1 MRIDAH
7 AHVSTQ
13 TYVDA
18 VPAPGGNLPKPPVV
32 TAEALLGMMERYAI
46 DAAVI
51 STGPPG
57 AFFGDQARANEI
69 ARLAN
74 EEIADAVAANRDRF
88 AGLAMLPLPDPEA
101 AITELGHALDTLQLE
116 GVLLLSHVAG
126 TYLGDPSWEPVYAEL
141 DRRGAFC
148 FLHPTVPANG
158 VPLAHPAWLYEF
170 PFDTTRA
177 LANLIY
183 TGTLHRYPRI
193 RWQVA
198 HLGGA
203 TPILADRIASLAA
216 REPDRATAAPAGAL
230 EYLSRL
236 YYDTGLANHA
246 LAYRATT
253 MLAPADHI
261 VFGTDWPYLAL
272 PQSPGDPAPG
282 LGFLDDREREAVDA
296 RNIAALVP
304 RLAGASATGRP
315 QSEPRGR

>member
-7 AHVSTQ
+7 AHVTPQS
-13 TYVDA
+13 YIDA

-32 TAEALLGMMERYAI
+32 SAEALLQMMERYAI

-57 AFFGDQARANEI
+57 AFFGDQGRANEI

-74 EEIADAVAANRDRF
+74 EEIAAVVNANRDRF
-88 AGLAMLPLPDPEA
+88 AGLAMLPLPDPDA
-101 AITELGHALDTLQLE
+101 TVAELAHALDHLGFD

-126 TYLGDPSWEPVYAEL
+126 TYLGDPVWEPLYAEL
-141 DRRGAFC
+141 DRRGAYV

-158 VPLAHPAWLYEF
+158 VPLSHPGWLYEF

-183 TGTLHRYPRI
+183 SGTFERHPKI

-203 TPILADRIASLAA
+203 TSVLADRIGSLAA
-216 REPDRATAAPAGAL
+216 REPDKAEAAPAGAA

-236 YYDTGLANHA
+236 YYDTGLANA
-246 LAYRATT
+246 ELPYRAAA
-253 MLAPADHI
+253 MLASADHL
-261 VFGTDWPYLAL
+261 VFGTDWPYLAMPDEL
-272 PQSPGDPAPG
+272 GDPAPG
-282 LGFLDDREREAVDA
+282 LSFLDDAERAELDGA
-296 RNIAALVP
+296 NIGALVP
-304 RLAGASATGRP
+304 RFVS
-315 QSEPRGR
+315 

>member
-1 MRIDAH
+1 MRVDAH
-7 AHVSTQ
+7 AHVIPEA
-13 TYVDA
+13 YVDA

-32 TAEALLGMMERYAI
+32 SAEALLAVMDRYAI

-74 EEIADAVAANRDRF
+74 EEISGAVGANPDRF
-88 AGLAMLPLPDPEA
+88 AGLAMLPLPHPGA
-101 AITELGHALDTLQLE
+101 ALAELAHALDVLRLD

-126 TYLGDPSWEPVYAEL
+126 TYLGDPSWDALYAEL
-141 DRRGAFC
+141 DRRGAYV

-158 VPLAHPAWLYEF
+158 VALPHPGWLYEF

-177 LANLIY
+177 N
-183 TGTLHRYPRI
+183 I

-203 TPILADRIASLAA
+203 TTVLAERIGSLAA
-216 REPDRATAAPAGAL
+216 REPEKAEAAPAGAL
-230 EYLSRL
+230 AYLSRL
-236 YYDTGLANHA
+236 YYDTGLANHE
-246 LAYRATT
+246 LPYRAAT

-261 VFGTDWPYLAL
+261 VFGTDWPYLAM
-272 PQSPGDPAPG
+272 PDDPGDPAPG
-282 LGFLDDREREAVDA
+282 LAFLDEGERAALDA
-296 RNIAALVP
+296 RNVAGLVP
-304 RLAGASATGRP
+304 RFGA
-315 QSEPRGR
+315 E

>member
-7 AHVSTQ
+7 AHVIPQ
-13 TYVDA
+13 AYIDA

-32 TAEALLGMMERYAI
+32 SAEALLAMMDRYAI

-57 AFFGDQARANEI
+57 AFFGDQAQANEI

-74 EEIADAVAANRDRF
+74 EEIAAAVDANRQRF

-101 AITELGHALDTLQLE
+101 ALAELGHALDTMGLE
-116 GVLLLSHVAG
+116 GVLLLSQVAG
-126 TYLGDPSWEPVYAEL
+126 AYLGDPSWEALYAEL
-141 DRRGAFC
+141 DRRAAYV

-158 VPLAHPAWLYEF
+158 VVLPHPGWLYEF

-183 TGTLHRYPRI
+183 CGTFERYPNI
-193 RWQVA
+193 RWQVS

-203 TPILADRIASLAA
+203 TTILAHRIASLAA
-216 REPDRATAAPAGAL
+216 REPDKAEAAPAGAL
-230 EYLSRL
+230 AYLSRL
-236 YYDTGLANHA
+236 YYDTGLANHE
-246 LAYRATT
+246 LPYRATE
-253 MLAPADHI
+253 LLVPAERI

-272 PQSPGDPAPG
+272 PEEPGDPAPG
-282 LGFLDDREREAVDA
+282 LAFLSGSERAALDSA
-296 RNIAALVP
+296 NIGALVP
-304 RLAGASATGRP
+304 RLADKRAS
-315 QSEPRGR
+315 

>member
-7 AHVSTQ
+7 AHVTPQS
-13 TYVDA
+13 YIDA

-32 TAEALLGMMERYAI
+32 SAEALLAMMDRYAI

-57 AFFGDQARANEI
+57 AFFGDQGRANEI

-74 EEIADAVAANRDRF
+74 EEIAAVVNANRDRF
-88 AGLAMLPLPDPEA
+88 AGLAMLPLPDPDA
-101 AITELGHALDTLQLE
+101 AVAELAHALDTLGFD

-126 TYLGDPSWEPVYAEL
+126 TYLGDPAWEPLYAEL
-141 DRRGAFC
+141 DRRAAYV

-158 VPLAHPAWLYEF
+158 VPLPHPGWLYEF

-177 LANLIY
+177 LTNLTY
-183 TGTLHRYPRI
+183 SGTFERYPNI

-203 TPILADRIASLAA
+203 TSVLADRIASLAD
-216 REPDRATAAPAGAL
+216 RMPDQATAAPAGAV

-236 YYDTGLANHA
+236 YYDTGLANA
-246 LAYRATT
+246 ELPYRTAA
-253 MLAPADHI
+253 MVAPADHI
-261 VFGTDWPYLAL
+261 VFGTDWPYLAM
-272 PQSPGDPAPG
+272 PDDPGDPAPG
-282 LGFLDDREREAVDA
+282 LAFLGEGERAALDGA
-296 RNIAALVP
+296 NIGALVP
-304 RLAGASATGRP
+304 RLVR
-315 QSEPRGR
+315 

>member
-7 AHVSTQ
+7 AHVTPQS
-13 TYVDA
+13 YIDA
-18 VPAPGGNLPKPPVV
+18 LPAPGGNLPKPPVV
-32 TAEALLGMMERYAI
+32 SAEALVEMMERYAI

-57 AFFGDQARANEI
+57 PFFGDQGRANEL

-74 EEIADAVAANRDRF
+74 EEIAVVVDADRDRF

-101 AITELGHALDTLQLE
+101 ALAELAHALDGLAFD
-116 GVLLLSHVAG
+116 GVILLTHAGG
-126 TYLGDPSWEPVYAEL
+126 TYLGDLSWEPLYAEL
-141 DRRGAFC
+141 DRRAAYV

-158 VPLAHPAWLYEF
+158 MPLSHPVWLYEF

-183 TGTLHRYPRI
+183 SGTFERYPNI

-203 TPILADRIASLAA
+203 TTALADRIASLAD
-216 REPDRATAAPAGAL
+216 RMPDQATGAPAGAV

-236 YYDTGLANHA
+236 YYDTGLANA
-246 LAYRATT
+246 QLPYRAAA
-253 MLAPADHI
+253 MLTPAEHI
-261 VFGTDWPYLAL
+261 VFGSDWPYLAL
-272 PQSPGDPAPG
+272 PDEPGDPAPG
-282 LGFLDDREREAVDA
+282 LAFLDDGERAALDGA
-296 RNIAALVP
+296 NIGALVP
-304 RLAGASATGRP
+304 RLVR
-315 QSEPRGR
+315 

>member
-1 MRIDAH
+1 MSRVDAH
-7 AHVSTQ
+7 AHVAPQ
-13 TYVDA
+13 AYIDL

-32 TAEALLGMMERYAI
+32 TAEQLLAMMERYAI

-57 AFFGDQARANEI
+57 AFFGDQGAANET

-74 EEIADAVAANRDRF
+74 EEIAVAVDANRDRF
-88 AGLAMLPLPDPEA
+88 AGLALLPLPDVDA
-101 AITELGHALDTLQLE
+101 ALSELAHALDTMALE

-126 TYLGDPSWEPVYAEL
+126 TYLGDPAWERVYAEL
-141 DRRGAFC
+141 DRRGAYV

-158 VPLAHPAWLYEF
+158 VPLGHPGWLYEF

-183 TGTLHRYPRI
+183 TGTFERYPNI

-203 TPILADRIASLAA
+203 TAVLAHRIASLAA
-216 REPDRATAAPAGAL
+216 REPGKAQSAPAGAL
-230 EYLSRL
+230 AYLSRL
-236 YYDTGLANHA
+236 YYDTGLANNE
-246 LAYRATT
+246 LSYRATA
-253 MLAPADHI
+253 MLTPADHL

-272 PQSPGDPAPG
+272 PEEPGDPAPG
-282 LGFLDDREREAVDA
+282 LGFLADGERAAVDGD
-296 RNIAALVP
+296 NVAALVP
-304 RLAGASATGRP
+304 RFAS
-315 QSEPRGR
+315 

>member
-1 MRIDAH
+1 MRVDAH
-7 AHVSTQ
+7 AHVIPQ
-13 TYVDA
+13 AYVDA

-32 TAEALLGMMERYAI
+32 SAEALLAMMDRYAI

-74 EEIADAVAANRDRF
+74 EEISNVVEANGDRF
-88 AGLAMLPLPDPEA
+88 AGLAMLPLPDPDA
-101 AITELGHALDTLQLE
+101 ALAELAHALDVLRLE

-126 TYLGDPSWEPVYAEL
+126 TYLGDPSWDPLYAEL
-141 DRRGAFC
+141 DRRGAYV

-158 VPLAHPAWLYEF
+158 VVLPHPGWLYEF

-183 TGTLHRYPRI
+183 SGTFERYPDI
-193 RWQVA
+193 RWQIA

-203 TPILADRIASLAA
+203 TTVLADRIGSLSA
-216 REPDRATAAPAGAL
+216 REPDKAKAAPAGAL

-236 YYDTGLANHA
+236 YYDTGLANHE
-246 LAYRATT
+246 LPYRAAT
-253 MLAPADHI
+253 MVAPADHV
-261 VFGTDWPYLAL
+261 VFGTDWPYLAM
-272 PQSPGDPAPG
+272 PDEPGDPAPG
-282 LGFLDDREREAVDA
+282 LAFLDEKKRAALDA
-296 RNIAALVP
+296 RNIGALVP
-304 RLAGASATGRP
+304 RFAGQGVA
-315 QSEPRGR
+315 

>member
-1 MRIDAH
+1 MTIDAH
-7 AHVSTQ
+7 AHVTPRS
-13 TYVDA
+13 YIDA

-32 TAEALLGMMERYAI
+32 SAEALLQMMDRYAI

-57 AFFGDQARANEI
+57 AFFGDQGRANEI

-74 EEIADAVAANRDRF
+74 EEIAAVVKANADRF
-88 AGLAMLPLPDPEA
+88 AALAMLPLPDPDA
-101 AITELGHALDTLQLE
+101 GVSELAHALDNLGFD

-126 TYLGDPSWEPVYAEL
+126 TYLGDPSWEPLYAEL
-141 DRRGAFC
+141 DRRGAYA

-158 VPLAHPAWLYEF
+158 VPLSHPAWLYEF

-183 TGTLHRYPRI
+183 SGTFERYPNI

-203 TPILADRIASLAA
+203 TAILADRIGSLAA
-216 REPDRATAAPAGAL
+216 REPDKAEAAPAGAA

-236 YYDTGLANHA
+236 YYDTGLANA
-246 LAYRATT
+246 ELPYRAAA
-253 MLAPADHI
+253 MVAPADHL
-261 VFGTDWPYLAL
+261 VFGTDWPYLAM
-272 PQSPGDPAPG
+272 PDEPGDPAPG
-282 LGFLDDREREAVDA
+282 LAFLEDAERAALDA
-296 RNIAALVP
+296 ANIGALVP
-304 RLAGASATGRP
+304 RLAG
-315 QSEPRGR
+315 